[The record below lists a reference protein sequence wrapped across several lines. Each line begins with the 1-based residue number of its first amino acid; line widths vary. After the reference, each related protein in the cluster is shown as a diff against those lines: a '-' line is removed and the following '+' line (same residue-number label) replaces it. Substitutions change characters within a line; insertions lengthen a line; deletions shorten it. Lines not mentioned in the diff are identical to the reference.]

1 MNIIELRQRIPE
13 NPKLNTS
20 YIQFEKLLQE
30 LRKKQLPPPI
40 ITLVNQDV
48 ESINSISDT
57 GDELKKALKHAQTKI
72 IKLIEKEL
80 KIVPMNYYRN
90 IWLVL
95 GMSAFG
101 LPIGAAIGLSIGNI
115 GLLAV
120 GLPIGML
127 IGMVIGSTMDKKAL
141 QEGRQLAIEIKY

>member
-40 ITLVNQDV
+40 IALVNQDV
-48 ESINSISDT
+48 ESINSIPDT

>member
-40 ITLVNQDV
+40 IALVNQDV
-48 ESINSISDT
+48 ESINSIPDT
-57 GDELKKALKHAQTKI
+57 GDKLKKALKHAQTKI

-120 GLPIGML
+120 GLPIGIL
-127 IGMVIGSTMDKKAL
+127 IGMIIGSTMDKKAL

>member
-40 ITLVNQDV
+40 IALVNQDV
-48 ESINSISDT
+48 ESITSIPDT

-127 IGMVIGSTMDKKAL
+127 IGMIIGSTMDKKAL
-141 QEGRQLAIEIKY
+141 QEGRQLAMEIKY

>member
-40 ITLVNQDV
+40 IALVNQDV
-48 ESINSISDT
+48 ESINSIPDT

-72 IKLIEKEL
+72 IKLLEKEL

-127 IGMVIGSTMDKKAL
+127 IGMIIGSTMDKKAL
-141 QEGRQLAIEIKY
+141 QEGRQLAMEIKY